1 MKITLSLALAA
12 SLVGGAA
19 CAADLTPT
27 QIVERH
33 TASGGNVDKIM
44 ADYADDAVVFQQG
57 QAIEGKAAIR
67 ALFARMFGPRP
78 PAAAPPAQ
86 GAAPPRAAQPTGP
99 MKVTRVWEEGHV
111 GFMTWEAG
119 PVKGTDEFLVKNGK
133 IAVQVVYTS
142 GGPATPPAG

>member
-1 MKITLSLALAA
+1 MKPTLPLALAA
-12 SLVGGAA
+12 VLLSSTAH
-19 CAADLTPT
+19 AADLTPT
-27 QIVERH
+27 QIVQRH
-33 TASGGNVDKIM
+33 TASGGDVDKIM

-67 ALFARMFGPRP
+67 AFFARMFGPRP
-78 PAAAPPAQ
+78 AASSPGPGASPPRPGPAA
-86 GAAPPRAAQPTGP
+86 G
-99 MKVTRVWEEGHV
+99 MKVTRVWEQGNI

-142 GGPATPPAG
+142 GPPAPPAAPAG